1 MLEQEQ
7 IRELARQ
14 AVQSGVMPRSVPES
28 AMRGPGF
35 GVRCTL
41 CREPITINQVDHE
54 LHFRLPN
61 AVAPLSRFHLH
72 LRCVAAWEMER
83 TKLP

>member
-1 MLEQEQ
+1 
-7 IRELARQ
+7 
-14 AVQSGVMPRSVPES
+14 MPRGVPES

-41 CREPITINQVDHE
+41 CREAITINQVDYE

-61 AVAPLSRFHLH
+61 ALPRLSRFHLH
-72 LRCVAAWEMER
+72 QPGFAVWEMER
-83 TKLP
+83 TKV